1 MKDNI
6 KKSIQYSM
14 IAIDIIFFAY
24 TIIIFILKESIPSL
38 IYPLNASFFM
48 LLTFSSGLLLGFQK
62 NKKNRAKIRI
72 TNIIMI
78 ISTLYL
84 ITIYLAGNA
93 TSFLKNE
100 FNLSNTIYILIYF
113 ICAELFRYIYFN
125 KCSKNSAN
133 PYIITFCFV
142 LVDLFVFSNFSPT
155 NTLNIPTLFTIVV
168 TSLMKNSILS
178 YTVSKFGYIPG
189 YVYSLVMT
197 VMPLTIPLYPNLGN
211 YLNLVFNIILS
222 AIILYNVTKPIRRS
236 DEESLNKYQKS
247 ISFYLERALLV
258 SVILIILLVSG
269 VFRFTLTAIASD
281 SMYPYLKK
289 GDAIILEKVDSKNRD
304 SLKKGDVVA
313 FEEDGNIVTHRILT
327 IEMEAGEERIITKGD
342 NNDTKDVTKKT
353 KDDIIGIVRFKIPY
367 LGYPSVEISEIKKNK

>member
-100 FNLSNTIYILIYF
+100 FNLS
-113 ICAELFRYIYFN
+113 
-125 KCSKNSAN
+125 K
-133 PYIITFCFV
+133 
-142 LVDLFVFSNFSPT
+142 
-155 NTLNIPTLFTIVV
+155 
-168 TSLMKNSILS
+168 
-178 YTVSKFGYIPG
+178 
-189 YVYSLVMT
+189 
-197 VMPLTIPLYPNLGN
+197 
-211 YLNLVFNIILS
+211 
-222 AIILYNVTKPIRRS
+222 
-236 DEESLNKYQKS
+236 
-247 ISFYLERALLV
+247 
-258 SVILIILLVSG
+258 
-269 VFRFTLTAIASD
+269 
-281 SMYPYLKK
+281 
-289 GDAIILEKVDSKNRD
+289 
-304 SLKKGDVVA
+304 
-313 FEEDGNIVTHRILT
+313 
-327 IEMEAGEERIITKGD
+327 
-342 NNDTKDVTKKT
+342 
-353 KDDIIGIVRFKIPY
+353 
-367 LGYPSVEISEIKKNK
+367 